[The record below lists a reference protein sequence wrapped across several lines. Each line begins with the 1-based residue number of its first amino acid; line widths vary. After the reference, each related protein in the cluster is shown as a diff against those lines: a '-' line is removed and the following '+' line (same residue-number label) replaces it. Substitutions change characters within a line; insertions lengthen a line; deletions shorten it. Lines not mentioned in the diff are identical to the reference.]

1 MADISQVIL
10 PGGETP
16 QNIKALKIPYGT
28 CSTAAATAAKTVTIK
43 SNNSGAGN
51 NAPFVLEV
59 GAIIAIKFTVTNTA
73 TNPTLNV
80 NGTGAKAIYYRGSAI
95 AKGNLAANRT
105 YQFVYNGTQWEFVG
119 DIDTNTNTDTKTRQ
133 TLASGDTNRP
143 LLMAYSSNTDT
154 TSSIDNVCYRNNSIY
169 ANPSTG
175 IISANGVSAAGNI
188 LSLRGKYSSY
198 YTEQLNIGYN
208 SQTSYLYAD
217 KSTSAVTMSNYIYDT
232 TIKGNSLKLQCMKD
246 SAPVN
251 YLDYNEAYDEDSQE
265 FTYTLGLGAQDFDV
279 LVNGQKFDVEAPYVR
294 IMDGNGQFFKIE
306 NGAIYCQGSAVN
318 ITSGT
323 SALSPGTIN
332 IGSSYTTTTSI
343 EGNTIGIY
351 GNSQINFYQKSS
363 SNAAY
368 TEFDLPKDFTA
379 GSQHTLLAIDGVHT
393 GPGMVLSQAG
403 DSDITIGMNWVV
415 LTGTIPAGSSYTIV
429 DNLSGVTVADLSKY
443 LIYVQPMY
451 GGSASTMHCLYGR
464 LTTPDNIKTQ
474 LYVHR
479 QDGSATTLKVQFKAF
494 LLKYID

>member
-1 MADISQVIL
+1 MAQLKDTVVT
-10 PGGETP
+10 G
-16 QNIKALKIPYGT
+16 NIRVTNEIQANSVQTSTIKIPTTSGSATLGPGT
-28 CSTAAATAAKTVTIK
+28 AGQTIK
-43 SNNSGAGN
+43 SNGT
-51 NAPFVLEV
+51 
-59 GAIIAIKFTVTNTA
+59 TVYWA
-73 TNPTLNV
+73 DD
-80 NGTGAKAIYYRGSAI
+80 S
-95 AKGNLAANRT
+95 
-105 YQFVYNGTQWEFVG
+105 
-119 DIDTNTNTDTKTRQ
+119 NTDTNVTQNIKT
-133 TLASGDTNRP
+133 DNVDRP
-143 LLMAYSSNTDT
+143 LLMSNYAKGSTT
-154 TSSIDNVCYRNNSIY
+154 TSATSVNRAQNIY
-169 ANPSTG
+169 ANSSTG

-188 LSLRGKYSSY
+188 LSLSGKYSSY
-198 YTEQLNIGYN
+198 YTEQLDIGYN

-217 KSTSAVTMSNYIYDT
+217 KSTSSVTMSNYNYDT

-246 SAPVN
+246 SASVN

-306 NGAIYCQGSAVN
+306 NGAVYCQGSAVN

-429 DNLSGVTVADLSKY
+429 DNLSGVTVANLSKY

-464 LTTPDNIKTQ
+464 LTTPDNTKVQ

-479 QDGSATTLKVQFKAF
+479 QEGAATTLKVQFKAF